1 MELQKLAVK
10 ILVVEPNVI
19 PLTDFIDVFHGW
31 IQATDGAYH
40 DVADYSHMHAGP
52 GIVLIAN
59 DANVSID
66 ETENRRGLLFTQK
79 GRLEGSNQEK
89 LRTVLRTALANCRK
103 LEEDPSLLGKLRFSM
118 SGVLISVNDRGVA
131 INERKSFENLKADV
145 SAVARE
151 FFGSSELEFGRNS
164 DSRQRLN
171 VRVNAAPAILSL

>member
-59 DANVSID
+59 DANVSDSKARIKKSS
-66 ETENRRGLLFTQK
+66 GPSC
-79 GRLEGSNQEK
+79 GRPS
-89 LRTVLRTALANCRK
+89 RTAASSKRTHPCS
-103 LEEDPSLLGKLRFSM
+103 E
-118 SGVLISVNDRGVA
+118 
-131 INERKSFENLKADV
+131 SFV
-145 SAVARE
+145 FR
-151 FFGSSELEFGRNS
+151 
-164 DSRQRLN
+164 
-171 VRVNAAPAILSL
+171 